1 MNLFWAIIFIGG
13 GFLIRFQINKRQFN
27 RRNAAG
33 VEEFNSYGSAYT
45 THMLEKVGRIVGVF
59 FIIIGILW
67 HYRFSLGQTNNYISY
82 FM

>member
-45 THMLEKVGRIVGVF
+45 TQMLEKVGRIVGVF
-59 FIIIGILW
+59 FIIIGI
-67 HYRFSLGQTNNYISY
+67 
-82 FM
+82 FMALSFFIGPNK